1 MNKIFVIAPHPDDE
15 TLGCGGTILK
25 HKSKKDKIYWICVT
39 SMKSSKS
46 WSKIE
51 IEKREKEI
59 DKVIKEY
66 QFDGFFS
73 LNLPPK
79 ELDRVQL
86 TNIIEPMSKIL
97 NKIKPNILYVPF
109 FADAHSDHQ
118 IIGNIYNALGKWFRY
133 PYLKKIICYETI
145 SETEFNITSNITFKP
160 NKFID
165 ITRFMKKKINI
176 MKIYKSELGNYPFP
190 RSEQTIK
197 SLGIMR
203 GSQSGYKFAEA
214 FMLILERD

>member
-1 MNKIFVIAPHPDDE
+1 MNRVLIIAPHPDDE

-25 HKSKKDKIYWICVT
+25 HKSKKDKIYWVCVT
-39 SMKSSKS
+39 SMKYGKS
-46 WSKIE
+46 WSKIDIKRRDNE
-51 IEKREKEI
+51 IN
-59 DKVIKEY
+59 KVIKEY
-66 QFDGFFS
+66 QFDGFYS

-79 ELDRVQL
+79 ELDQIKL
-86 TNIIEPMSKIL
+86 TEIIGPLSKII
-97 NKIKPNILYVPF
+97 NTIKPNILYAPF

-145 SETEFNITSNITFKP
+145 SETDFNITSNIAFKP

-165 ITRFMKKKINI
+165 ISKFMKKKINI
-176 MKIYKSELGNYPFP
+176 MKIYRSELGKHPFP

-197 SLGIMR
+197 SLGTIR
-203 GSQSGYKFAEA
+203 GSQSGFKFAEA
-214 FMLILERD
+214 FMLILDRD